1 MSGGFIA
8 RPDASPAAI
17 ASGGRV
23 EVTLHY
29 KHQRDRPDD
38 PDPEVQVACSP
49 TFEIT
54 CDPARAT
61 LPPADNGTKRLA
73 ITIKRIAHQ
82 QSPDEC
88 TLRFTALD
96 DEREVA
102 VEVKR

>member
-8 RPDASPAAI
+8 RPEVSPVAI

-29 KHQRDRPDD
+29 KYQRDRPDE
-38 PDPEVQVACSP
+38 PDPEVQVACSQ
-49 TFEIT
+49 TFEIA

-61 LPPADNGTKRLA
+61 LPPADNGTRRIA
-73 ITIKRIAHQ
+73 IAIKRTASQ
-82 QSPDEC
+82 DSPDEC

-96 DEREVA
+96 DEREIA